1 MDYRQLR
8 RWDPMND
15 PQRDG
20 LYRRF
25 VRTVE
30 AARLPTGPGDAAL
43 VTNDHLAGLPKV
55 VQRYLRFMG
64 VVDRPR
70 DWSFRARFAG
80 RFRLRPRLGWMPAE
94 AWQYNTSLGVARVF
108 VMRLRFA
115 GVVPM
120 VGSDTYL
127 DGRGRMLGKL
137 LDRFVVAD
145 GQGSEFDIGELTTYL
160 NDAVLMAPSMLLGPS
175 TSWNAVDNG
184 SFDVSLTDAG
194 RTVTGRVFI
203 DERGAPYDFSSTDR
217 YMDSPGG
224 PIRAEWRTPV
234 RGWELIH
241 GRAVPG
247 QIEANWHLPDGLLPY
262 VTGQLG
268 YLTRN
273 LPPGS

>member
-1 MDYRQLR
+1 
-8 RWDPMND
+8 MND

-30 AARLPTGPGDAAL
+30 AAGLPAGPNDTSTVTDA
-43 VTNDHLAGLPKV
+43 DLAGMPEV

-64 VVDRPR
+64 VLDRPR
-70 DWSFRARFAG
+70 DWSFRARFVG

-94 AWQYNTSLGVARVF
+94 AWQYNSGLAVARVF

-127 DGRGRMLGKL
+127 NGHGRMLGKL
-137 LDRFVVAD
+137 LDRIVVAD
-145 GQGSEFDIGELTTYL
+145 GEGSEFDIGELTTYL
-160 NDAVLMAPSMLLGPS
+160 NDAVLMAPSMLLGAS
-175 TSWNAVDNG
+175 TSWNAVDDG

-194 RTVTGRVFI
+194 RTVTGRVFV
-203 DERGAPYDFSSTDR
+203 DERGAPYDFSTTDR
-217 YMDSPGG
+217 YTDLPGTMV
-224 PIRAEWRTPV
+224 RAEWRTPV
-234 RGWELIH
+234 RGWEFIH
-241 GRAVPG
+241 GQAVPSRV
-247 QIEANWHLPDGLLPY
+247 EAVWHLPDGPVPY
-262 VTGQLG
+262 VTGALG

-273 LPPGS
+273 VAPGL